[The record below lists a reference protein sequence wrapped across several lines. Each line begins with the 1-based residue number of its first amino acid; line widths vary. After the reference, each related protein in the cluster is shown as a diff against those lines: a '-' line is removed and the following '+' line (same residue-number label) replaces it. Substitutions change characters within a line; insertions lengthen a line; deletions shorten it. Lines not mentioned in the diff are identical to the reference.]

1 MPLYEYAC
9 RACGRE
15 FEALVRQGDTPACP
29 SCQGHDL
36 ERLLSMFAVDS
47 DATRTTHREAGR
59 RHLRKERIDRA
70 VAERE
75 EIEHHRH

>member
-1 MPLYEYAC
+1 MPLYEYTC
-9 RACGRE
+9 RTCGHA
-15 FEALVRQGDTPACP
+15 FEVLVRHGDTPACP

-47 DATRTTHREAGR
+47 DLTRKANLQAGR

-75 EIEHHRH
+75 EIEHHKH